1 MEATRNALRISTN
14 TKQTLIQPAVSPKY
28 NIAHMNHNGM
38 VIDLPLML
46 FVFTLLFNNDM
57 LHCLYATL
65 FL

>member
-14 TKQTLIQPAVSPKY
+14 TKQTLVQPAVSLKN
-28 NIAHMNHNGM
+28 NIAHMNHNRM